1 MKGSRKIKFA
11 EVRAKY
17 VMYSSRSEWTKPPPI
32 KYDPQ
37 IISQEP
43 DSGIYALLRQAAMA
57 GLFRG
62 FCERRPTED
71 MIYPNV
77 A

>member
-1 MKGSRKIKFA
+1 MPCIQPIRVNK
-11 EVRAKY
+11 
-17 VMYSSRSEWTKPPPI
+17 TTPI

-43 DSGIYALLRQAAMA
+43 DSGIYALLRQAVMA

-62 FCERRPTED
+62 FCERIDRLK
-71 MIYPNV
+71 I
-77 A
+77 